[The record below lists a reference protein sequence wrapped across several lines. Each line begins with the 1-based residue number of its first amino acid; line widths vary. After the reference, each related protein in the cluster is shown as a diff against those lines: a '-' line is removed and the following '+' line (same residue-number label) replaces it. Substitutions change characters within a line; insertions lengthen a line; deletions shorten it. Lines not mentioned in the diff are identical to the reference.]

1 MNTEVWKQI
10 ENHPNY
16 SISNFGN
23 IRNDNTGK
31 KLSKVLNNGYYA
43 FSFCYSKTNRK
54 TIRLHRLVAM
64 AFISNL
70 NNLPNIN
77 HIDGCKT
84 NNHYSNLEWVNQDD
98 NVKHSVKTGLHKVKR
113 GSQSG
118 MGKLTENDV
127 KIIRERLS
135 NGDKCIDIAKDFST
149 TTGAI
154 YGIKKGQSW
163 GWLV

>member
-1 MNTEVWKQI
+1 MDTEVWKQI

-23 IRNDNTGK
+23 IRNDNTSK
-31 KLSKVLNNGYYA
+31 YLSKILNNGYYA
-43 FSFCYSKTNRK
+43 FSFCYSRTNRK

-64 AFISNL
+64 AFIPNP

-84 NNHYSNLEWVNQDD
+84 NNHYSNLEWVNQTE
-98 NVKHSVKTGLHKVKR
+98 NIKHANRTGLHKPKK
-113 GSQSG
+113 GIG
-118 MGKLTENDV
+118 NGKSKLIENDV

-135 NGDKCIDIAKDFST
+135 NGDRVVDIAKDFST

-154 YGIKKGQSW
+154 YGIKQGKSW